1 MLADVLAKGNRMA
14 DLTYEEAVLD
24 ACMTSWI
31 DPAGKTPKE
40 ILHALMM
47 WEQQLALDP
56 LVSEVAADW
65 KRRADLGDAA
75 MALRDQ
81 EVALSGRLRER
92 AEKAEERLWAARENL
107 KRAVGILQE
116 VKRSGLPDESIDP
129 RFHLGSQVWVVC
141 DDIEKSLKSDATPDL
156 YTQSECESARRKT

>member
-24 ACMTSWI
+24 ACVTSWI

-92 AEKAEERLWAARENL
+92 AEQAEQEVWKL
-107 KRAVGILQE
+107 KQALRAVMSIAFPVDGGADGCGTVGGRNAEILIQARAALTE
-116 VKRSGLPDESIDP
+116 
-129 RFHLGSQVWVVC
+129 
-141 DDIEKSLKSDATPDL
+141 EKTWRTTATN
-156 YTQSECESARRKT
+156 R